1 MNSYAA
7 KLLLFARFP
16 VILVAVVADLAD
28 YSGKSGDFKFAQ
40 IAIARIAGRL

>member
-16 VILVAVVADLAD
+16 VIFVVVADLAY